1 MSLKSTFVRI
11 PSNKNISQSF
21 HIGCGSSDDLSLFQ
35 SKSLP
40 KNYKLQENIILLHA
54 SSYYNDNDEKE
65 YEKINKEEDKQED
78 KQEEDKILCRQGYF
92 SIFNEYLLEIFLNVG
107 KALIEQQKDK

>member
-40 KNYKLQENIILLHA
+40 KNYKLQENIILLDSS
-54 SSYYNDNDEKE
+54 SSYIDNDEKE
-65 YEKINKEEDKQED
+65 YEKIN
-78 KQEEDKILCRQGYF
+78 
-92 SIFNEYLLEIFLNVG
+92 
-107 KALIEQQKDK
+107 